1 LRASARLAAG
11 NLLWLAEPDE
21 ARRFAGSLRALNPK
35 ARLAVSMRVDFGQP
49 GVLEKARGLAEAG
62 ADRLLLVCA
71 GTAEAAVQDLDR
83 FAEVVRPALG

>member
-1 LRASARLAAG
+1 
-11 NLLWLAEPDE
+11 
-21 ARRFAGSLRALNPK
+21 
-35 ARLAVSMRVDFGQP
+35 MRVDFGQP